1 MFSSKKKMHLVHS
14 NELLCV
20 KYINILKNDLSVLE

>member
-1 MFSSKKKMHLVHS
+1 MFSAKKKMHLVHS
-14 NELLCV
+14 NELFYM